1 MATVEAS
8 SDQLRAL
15 NALDEEQGPVLM
27 LNLLRY
33 RQQAQYPA
41 DSDETP
47 CTGQAAYERYG
58 VQVLPMIDRAGGKLC
73 LSAKAMATV
82 IAPEEECWD
91 DMVVVRYPSVA
102 AFKSMIFSDE
112 YQAISIHRNA
122 ALADSRLVVTQPQ
135 ALDFSE

>member
-8 SDQLRAL
+8 GDQLRAL
-15 NALDEEQGPVLM
+15 EALDAEQGPVLM

-33 RQQAQYPA
+33 RDKA
-41 DSDETP
+41 DYGPSSDHAP
-47 CTGQAAYERYG
+47 CSGQEAYERYG
-58 VQVLPMIDRAGGKLC
+58 VQVLPLIDQVGGKLC

-82 IAPEEECWD
+82 IAPDDERWD

-102 AFKSMIFSDE
+102 AFKSMIFSE
-112 YQAISIHRNA
+112 AYQAISPHRNA